1 MHFLVLDK
9 PFIMAKGLIA
19 FSTSVGLFY
28 CMNRLVSYQVGRP
41 AETFDT
47 YVTFVGPVA
56 RVNSLMFIQMSVS
69 VEGFLTLTTFV
80 RLLSTVN
87 PLVAL

>member
-9 PFIMAKGLIA
+9 TLVMTEGLIA
-19 FSTSVGLFY
+19 FSTAVGLFSG
-28 CMNRLVSYQVGRP
+28 MNRLVSHQVGRP
-41 AETFDT
+41 AETSDT
-47 YVTFVGPVA
+47 FVTFVGPVA
-56 RVNSLMFIQMSVS
+56 RVNPLMFIQMRVP